1 MRLTVVALFCCG
13 LVAGCGGVLHVSK
26 GLSAKRA
33 VEQARAANAAEKAA
47 YHLALAELYLAQADI
62 EATAAHGQEA
72 LAYDDLAVE
81 HATAAAALARGEK
94 LPSSAPPDPKAP
106 PGKAPAK
113 PAKKSSDED
122 DL

>member
-33 VEQARAANAAEKAA
+33 IEQARAANAVEKAP
-47 YHLALAELYLAQADI
+47 YHLALAEIYQAQADV

-72 LAYDDLAVE
+72 LAYDDLAIE

-94 LPSSAPPDPKAP
+94 LPTAAAADPKPAN
-106 PGKAPAK
+106 GKASAK